1 MTWVQALGAGR
12 KVAVYCSDVSGAFDR
27 VRSDRLAAKL
37 KQKGIHPQIVAVLVS
52 WLQRRIAHIV
62 VAGASSKEMTLMN
75 MVFQGTVT
83 GPDLWN
89 LFFEDARQP
98 IIECFFK
105 EIIYAD
111 DLNAYRVFPSTSD
124 NNDIKGSLRNC
135 QIELHKWGEANQVSF
150 DPSKESHH
158 ILSLSDPWGDS
169 FNLLGVPFDTCL
181 SMAGAVSDIV
191 SAAGWKLRVILRTR
205 RFYSDA
211 DLVLFFK
218 AHLLSFLEYRTPA
231 IYHATRAVL
240 SRLDAVQSRF
250 LRDIGVDDISAL
262 VTFHLAPLATRRD
275 IAMLGLIHRTI
286 LGKGPSQFSA
296 FFQCDAQNSRKLIDL
311 RRTCKCPLISRSALG
326 LVAIYNM
333 LPVSVTCE
341 KSVSVFQKG
350 SQDIVVSLA
359 TAGHPQWVQVFSP
372 RLPLA
377 SHPLKSCS

>member
-1 MTWVQALGAGR
+1 
-12 KVAVYCSDVSGAFDR
+12 
-27 VRSDRLAAKL
+27 
-37 KQKGIHPQIVAVLVS
+37 
-52 WLQRRIAHIV
+52 
-62 VAGASSKEMTLMN
+62 
-75 MVFQGTVT
+75 
-83 GPDLWN
+83 
-89 LFFEDARQP
+89 
-98 IIECFFK
+98 
-105 EIIYAD
+105 
-111 DLNAYRVFPSTSD
+111 
-124 NNDIKGSLRNC
+124 
-135 QIELHKWGEANQVSF
+135 
-150 DPSKESHH
+150 
-158 ILSLSDPWGDS
+158 
-169 FNLLGVPFDTCL
+169 
-181 SMAGAVSDIV
+181 MAGAVSDIV

-211 DLVLFFK
+211 DLVLFCK

-262 VTFHLAPLATRRD
+262 VTFRLAPLATRRD

-296 FFQCDAQNSRKLIDL
+296 FFQCDAQNSRKLIDP

-333 LPVSVTCE
+333 LPISVTCE
-341 KSVSVFQKG
+341 KSVSVFQKRL
-350 SQDIVVSLA
+350 QDIVVSLA